1 MRILWRTLPSL
12 ALPAALGLGVAYLAT
27 GFVPPPAP
35 NLRQPE
41 ELRAVGQA
49 YAEESPVRAILER
62 NVLNLDA
69 PVFAPLDQI
78 SAMDVA
84 PAPAASAPSGQSGQP
99 AQAAF
104 APLEA
109 NLSSTTATNSSTTL
123 GAPAVPAVSEALSG
137 GHTVVGRIAPPVAAS
152 APVTASAPGGASSP
166 PAQATTATPQQTTT
180 TPHPLSA
187 PAAGATPAQT
197 AHAPAPR
204 HAPAAPVSAAP
215 APAPA
220 PSLAGMRLVGVIA
233 GGEKPLA
240 MLNVDGQALS
250 LKVGDTVRGWTLS
263 AVEPGQV
270 VLKSG
275 EHVRRLGLGGT
286 APTGAGHGQR
296 VVAP

>member
-1 MRILWRTLPSL
+1 
-12 ALPAALGLGVAYLAT
+12 
-27 GFVPPPAP
+27 
-35 NLRQPE
+35 
-41 ELRAVGQA
+41 LRAVGQA

-69 PVFAPLDQI
+69 PVFAPLDQL

-84 PAPAASAPSGQSGQP
+84 PAVPAAASTGQP
-99 AQAAF
+99 AQAGF

-109 NLSSTTATNSSTTL
+109 NLSTAAATNSSTTL

-152 APVTASAPGGASSP
+152 APGGTSSP
-166 PAQATTATPQQTTT
+166 STQATPATATPQQTTT
-180 TPHPLSA
+180 TPQPLSA
-187 PAAGATPAQT
+187 AAAGTTPAQT
-197 AHAPAPR
+197 AHALAPR
-204 HAPAAPVSAAP
+204 HVSPAPAPAAPAA
-215 APAPA
+215 APA

-270 VLKSG
+270 VLRSG
-275 EHVRRLGLGGT
+275 EHVRRLALGGT
-286 APTGAGHGQR
+286 APTGAGQGQR
-296 VVAP
+296 AVAP